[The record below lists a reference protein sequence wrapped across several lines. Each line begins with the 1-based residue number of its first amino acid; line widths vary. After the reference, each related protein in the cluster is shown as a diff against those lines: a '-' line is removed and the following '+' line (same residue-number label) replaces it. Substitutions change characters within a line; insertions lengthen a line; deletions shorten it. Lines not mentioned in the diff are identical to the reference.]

1 MACCPSRRSGYV
13 PRRLPAQMQA
23 SAKAVAYGA
32 AEQAKARINEAV
44 AHLLPSVE
52 NAVGRAAENIVQ
64 PVHAAR
70 SLRCVAVEAPIH
82 WSDGMPFN
90 GDKCHDAIREFTGWS
105 RAAGLLVPIRGSPP
119 VRIFAHETCRFRPWR
134 AAREGCAGSWS
145 AGSPGTRPSL
155 QPCAHPPEVL
165 TWNRPQCICV
175 RCIAGGRLQA
185 HAGGAGA
192 RRWQVGASASV
203 RIPLEVLGAYA
214 SPDSWEIPPRG
225 TAKTDGTGILAV
237 SAGQPAVW
245 EVSRALRLSQFI
257 IRSPALSAEGREFE
271 SPRPEQ
277 CLRRDTLDFVSV
289 PACAMYSE
297 WGSPRQALESR
308 VVTIRGDPLATGLDG
323 QSRKPGVL
331 RNVSRGLGI
340 LAQGLEYRPVTL
352 AGRQ

>member
-1 MACCPSRRSGYV
+1 MARCCPGGMCRIVVCRLPWCPAVATAVRVPARGPHLESSAVHMRPVHCRGAPASACRRRGGAQVASRRKCFGSYPSG
-13 PRRLPAQMQA
+13 
-23 SAKAVAYGA
+23 G
-32 AEQAKARINEAV
+32 ARI
-44 AHLLPSVE
+44 
-52 NAVGRAAENIVQ
+52 
-64 PVHAAR
+64 
-70 SLRCVAVEAPIH
+70 
-82 WSDGMPFN
+82 
-90 GDKCHDAIREFTGWS
+90 
-105 RAAGLLVPIRGSPP
+105 
-119 VRIFAHETCRFRPWR
+119 
-134 AAREGCAGSWS
+134 
-145 AGSPGTRPSL
+145 
-155 QPCAHPPEVL
+155 
-165 TWNRPQCICV
+165 
-175 RCIAGGRLQA
+175 
-185 HAGGAGA
+185 
-192 RRWQVGASASV
+192 
-203 RIPLEVLGAYA
+203 AYA

-225 TAKTDGTGILAV
+225 TAKNDGTGILAV

-352 AGRQ
+352 AGHNDRRGRLSEDDARKLERVIQGTRTCKNPPMSTDADEAGEHLRCDAIGRRSVDHRFQPCLVSRMFLGI